1 MSIIIIDRTF
11 DLGVVIVSKELILRL
26 IPKLNG
32 VELDEVV
39 ASIEM
44 TKFKS
49 DLISLRKEVRK
60 PDIQTDTFSVLFVMG
75 HTLLKMGL
83 VKGFNAMYAVIVK
96 KLFLTKLQHLRHTL
110 RRVLRLGLNTLV
122 A

>member
-1 MSIIIIDRTF
+1 M
-11 DLGVVIVSKELILRL
+11 SKELILRL

-83 VKGFNAMYAVIVK
+83 LKEFNAMYVVIVK
-96 KLFLTKLQHLRHTL
+96 KLFLTKLQHDC
-110 RRVLRLGLNTLV
+110 
-122 A
+122 